1 MKAKRNDENGHPVGG
16 DLDWRPIVTQTVRVI
31 RVRSIRHDNCI
42 SRYAESVD
50 TCPASRKASTEHPD
64 PVDPLSLRSN
74 PLTGTS
80 RSYYLLAVSL
90 RFALPSGSLSL
101 SALPDNATT
110 PSLYLSVSLYPVRV
124 LFVRVC
130 ERACREVSPISRRRT
145 AARHHATPP
154 AG

>member
-1 MKAKRNDENGHPVGG
+1 MKTGIGG
-16 DLDWRPIVTQTVRVI
+16 NLEWRPIVTNRSGF

-50 TCPASRKASTEHPD
+50 TCPVSRKASTEHPD
-64 PVDPLSLRSN
+64 PVDPLS
-74 PLTGTS
+74 PLTPDTG

-101 SALPDNATT
+101 PLPLSFALSNFPIMLPRHPSICIPLSARACTCAN
-110 PSLYLSVSLYPVRV
+110 
-124 LFVRVC
+124 
-130 ERACREVSPISRRRT
+130 ACREVSPISRRRT
-145 AARHHATPP
+145 AARHQATPP